1 MELTEL
7 VYFTTIAQTGNMS
20 RAAKKLQV
28 SQPALSVAV
37 RKLERDLNMQ
47 LFVRANNSII
57 LNAAGKK
64 AVVFAE
70 NILSQVSEMRH
81 FFRTYGERNTAA
93 SLAFTDPGPYRLV
106 LPFFQQK
113 CTQTK
118 ISSLLLHADNEVGPT
133 LEEKKADAV
142 ICLSLPRKNKKDFES
157 ISVAKEGLY
166 LAVPKNHPLAKRKYI
181 RLDKEKNLDLAV
193 LSEGGAYAQYLVP
206 FWEKFSK
213 RHKITIY
220 SDYES
225 FKQAAQQNPQ
235 QALVLIRLARRY
247 YQETYGRILMPINDK
262 GLSVLYYLV
271 YLKKNAECLYPILHW
286 AKTRENKL
294 LNVVR
299 PYANM

>member
-181 RLDKEKNLDLAV
+181 RLDTWTL
-193 LSEGGAYAQYLVP
+193 LS
-206 FWEKFSK
+206 
-213 RHKITIY
+213 
-220 SDYES
+220 
-225 FKQAAQQNPQ
+225 
-235 QALVLIRLARRY
+235 LARVARMRSIWCRF
-247 YQETYGRILMPINDK
+247 GRNFP
-262 GLSVLYYLV
+262 
-271 YLKKNAECLYPILHW
+271 NAI
-286 AKTRENKL
+286 KL
-294 LNVVR
+294 LFTKIMNRLNKR
-299 PYANM
+299 PNKIPSRLWCLAAWPAAIIRKLTDVSLCPLTIKV

>member
-118 ISSLLLHADNEVGPT
+118 ISSLLLHADNEVGAYLRRT
-133 LEEKKADAV
+133 
-142 ICLSLPRKNKKDFES
+142 
-157 ISVAKEGLY
+157 EG
-166 LAVPKNHPLAKRKYI
+166 
-181 RLDKEKNLDLAV
+181 
-193 LSEGGAYAQYLVP
+193 
-206 FWEKFSK
+206 
-213 RHKITIY
+213 
-220 SDYES
+220 
-225 FKQAAQQNPQ
+225 
-235 QALVLIRLARRY
+235 
-247 YQETYGRILMPINDK
+247 
-262 GLSVLYYLV
+262 
-271 YLKKNAECLYPILHW
+271 
-286 AKTRENKL
+286 
-294 LNVVR
+294 
-299 PYANM
+299 